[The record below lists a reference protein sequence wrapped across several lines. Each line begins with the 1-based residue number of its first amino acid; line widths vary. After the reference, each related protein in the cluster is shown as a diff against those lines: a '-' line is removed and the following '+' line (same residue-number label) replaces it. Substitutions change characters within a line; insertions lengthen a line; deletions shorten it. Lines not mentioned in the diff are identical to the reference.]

1 MIGKGTE
8 MNNTYKVLIIEDDK
22 DMREV
27 LCSLLNKWEFE
38 VAACEDFEKIIEY
51 FLESKPDV
59 VLMDINLPVCDGF
72 YWCKKIRQISKTP
85 IIFVSSRDSNMEIVM
100 AINNG
105 GDDFIQKPFNSE
117 VLVAKLHAVIRR
129 TYEYKDEEAKV
140 IKCRDLL
147 LNLDNGTLLYNG
159 KALELTKNE
168 MLLLKTLME
177 NRGKDVSRSKLMKK
191 LWDDDI
197 YVNENTLTVNVNRL
211 RSRLEQFGVKDLII
225 TKKGIGY
232 IIL

>member
-1 MIGKGTE
+1 M
-8 MNNTYKVLIIEDDK
+8 YKLLIIEDDK
-22 DMREV
+22 NICEV
-27 LCSLLNKWEFE
+27 LSNLLNKWEFE
-38 VAACEDFEKIIEY
+38 VNVCEDFEKIIEC
-51 FLESKPDV
+51 FLKCKPDV

-117 VLVAKLHAVIRR
+117 VLIAKLQAIIRR
-129 TYEYKDEEAKV
+129 TYEYKNEEAKV
-140 IKCRDLL
+140 LKCDDLL
-147 LNLDNGTLLYNG
+147 LNLDNATLLYNE
-159 KALELTKNE
+159 KSLELTKNE

-177 NRGKDVSRSKLMKK
+177 NKGKGVSRSKLMKK

-197 YVNENTLTVNVNRL
+197 YVNENTLTVNINRL
-211 RSRLEQFGVKDLII
+211 RNRLEKFGIKDLIV
-225 TKKGIGY
+225 TQKGIGY

>member
-1 MIGKGTE
+1 
-8 MNNTYKVLIIEDDK
+8 MNNTYKLLIIEDDK
-22 DMREV
+22 NMCEV
-27 LCSLLNKWEFE
+27 LNHLLNKWEFE
-38 VAACEDFEKIIEY
+38 VNVCEDFEKIIEC
-51 FLESKPDV
+51 FLKYKPDV

-117 VLVAKLHAVIRR
+117 VLIAKLQAIIRR
-129 TYEYKDEEAKV
+129 TYEYKNEEAKV
-140 IKCRDLL
+140 LKCDDLL
-147 LNLDNGTLLYNG
+147 LNLDNATLLYNE
-159 KALELTKNE
+159 KSLELTKNE

-177 NRGKDVSRSKLMKK
+177 NKGKGVSRSKLMKK

-197 YVNENTLTVNVNRL
+197 YVNENTLTVNINRL
-211 RSRLEQFGVKDLII
+211 RNRLEKFEIRDLIV